1 MHIRIIF
8 LLSCLAILSCS
19 NNRERDFS
27 LPCMEPTETSVGAME
42 LAGLIYPSSATRI
55 ARDLWDP
62 EANTDHYGIKVRSSI
77 KVKNVSGGTLYLDS
91 LQVEFARENGKNAVP
106 MMMVFDSS
114 LVLKDSATET
124 VSWVSEVR
132 LDKMDAKFMEDLLMN
147 QGVAL
152 VQAAPSLFIRFDDSH
167 ACRELEGFEE
177 DMLGTAAEMT
187 FNATIVTVKW
197 IYNNPGESLDILF
210 AFISVLLKIA

>member
-1 MHIRIIF
+1 
-8 LLSCLAILSCS
+8 
-19 NNRERDFS
+19 
-27 LPCMEPTETSVGAME
+27 ME
-42 LAGLIYPSSATRI
+42 LTGLIYPSSATRI

-62 EANTDHYGIKVRSSI
+62 SANTDHYGLKVRSSI
-77 KVKNVSGGTLYLDS
+77 KIKNVSGGTLYLDS
-91 LQVEFARENGKNAVP
+91 LQLELARDNGKNAVP

-124 VSWVSEVR
+124 VSWASEVR
-132 LDKMDAKFMEDLLMN
+132 LDEMDAEFMEDLLMN
-147 QGVAL
+147 QGVDL

-167 ACRELEGFEE
+167 ACRELQGFEE
-177 DMLGTAAEMT
+177 EMLGAAAEMT

-197 IYNNPGESLDILF
+197 IYNNPGESLDILL